1 MRALL
6 LDAFNKDIRVINPD
20 GLQDYYSLL
29 NCSSVDVI
37 SKNIS
42 GGHSIN
48 PATPEEV
55 VGTVGGN
62 EICKEAEDLI
72 FDNEAELLETHRPS
86 AIDDCGQVVLFNN
99 LIITGESNLEGNL
112 SDLTDKE
119 IEYIKKYIHIVRT
132 SKYPCGCLLLCH
144 VG

>member
-42 GGHSIN
+42 DKRFN
-48 PATPEEV
+48 
-55 VGTVGGN
+55 
-62 EICKEAEDLI
+62 LI

-99 LIITGESNLEGNL
+99 LIITGEGNLEG
-112 SDLTDKE
+112 DFKDITDEE
-119 IEYIKKYIHIVRT
+119 IEYVKKYIHTVRT
-132 SKYPCGCLLLCH
+132 SKYPCRCLFLCH

>member
-42 GGHSIN
+42 DKRFN
-48 PATPEEV
+48 
-55 VGTVGGN
+55 
-62 EICKEAEDLI
+62 LI
-72 FDNEAELLETHRPS
+72 F
-86 AIDDCGQVVLFNN
+86 
-99 LIITGESNLEGNL
+99 
-112 SDLTDKE
+112 
-119 IEYIKKYIHIVRT
+119 
-132 SKYPCGCLLLCH
+132 
-144 VG
+144 

>member
-42 GGHSIN
+42 DKRFN
-48 PATPEEV
+48 
-55 VGTVGGN
+55 
-62 EICKEAEDLI
+62 LI

-99 LIITGESNLEGNL
+99 LIITGEDNLEGNL